1 MTNAISSG
9 WNLGGVLP
17 ETLRSLRTFGFS
29 RTLAVMRSR
38 LEDMAFDLRHGTDTV
53 QTVPVEEA
61 GVDSA
66 NRDYGQR
73 YQPTGSSALGKI
85 LSGLSLSDTDVFV
98 DFGCGKGRTLL
109 LATDHSFRRVVGV
122 EFSPPLCT
130 VARENVRRYSARHPR
145 SVQPEIV
152 ETDATRFALRGD
164 ETVFYF
170 FHPFGPPVLQ
180 PVLDNIATSLR
191 EHPRR
196 AWLVYYLPV
205 HRDLMDRSAP
215 FKLASERTINGYDC
229 LAYRHDPAS

>member
-17 ETLRSLRTFGFS
+17 ETFRSLRTFGFR
-29 RTLAVMRSR
+29 RTLSVMRSR
-38 LEDMAFDLRHGTDTV
+38 LEDMSFDLRHGTDTV
-53 QTVPVEEA
+53 QTVPVDEA
-61 GVDSA
+61 GVEST
-66 NRDYGQR
+66 NRDHGQR

-85 LSGLSLSDTDVFV
+85 LRGLSLSDTDVFV

-109 LATDHSFRRVVGV
+109 LATGFPFRRVVGV

-130 VARENVRRYSARHPR
+130 IARENVRRYAASHPL
-145 SVQPEIV
+145 SVQPEIA
-152 ETDATRFALRGD
+152 EADATRFALRGD

-180 PVLDNIATSLR
+180 PVLENIATSLR
-191 EHPRR
+191 THPRR

-205 HRDLMDRSAP
+205 HRELMDRCAP
-215 FKLASERTINGYDC
+215 FQLASERVINGYDC
-229 LAYRHDPAS
+229 LTYRHDPAS